1 MNIAAILL
9 VSVATG
15 FLGYLSR
22 AYLGKIRLR
31 SSEAQAQRIIQDAK
45 REAEAKRKEV
55 LLEAKDQLL
64 QEKNLLE
71 KEMRERRQEIANIEK
86 RYMQKEENL
95 DVKVNQV
102 EKREKE
108 IENRESDVAEKE
120 TELTKEF
127 ERYLK
132 ELERISGLTQ
142 DQAKAQL
149 MKSLEDNARF
159 EALKVVNKIEEEAR
173 RSADKKA
180 KDIVIQSIQRNVTEF
195 TAENTVTAV
204 TLPSD
209 DMKGRII
216 GREGRNIRT
225 LESLTGVDMI
235 IDDTPE
241 VVVISGYDPVRRE
254 IARLA
259 LERLIQNGRIHPAR
273 IEEVVEKVKLEL
285 EESMVDEGEKY
296 AFELGIPGLSRDT
309 LLHVGKLKYRT
320 SYGQN
325 VLSHSIEVA
334 NIAAIMAG
342 ELKLDVQTAKRA
354 GLLHDIGKVAVVEGE
369 GSHALIGAD
378 MAKKYGENEKVIN
391 IIASHHN
398 DKEPESFEALVIQV
412 ADAISASRPGARRES
427 LENYIKRLEDLE
439 NIATSFKGVEKCF
452 AIQAGREIRVLVA
465 NDVVSD
471 EKAQMLARE
480 VAARIEN
487 ELKYPGIV
495 RVTVIRETRAVEFA
509 K

>member
-1 MNIAAILL
+1 MNIGIILL

-15 FLGYLSR
+15 VVGYMARS
-22 AYLGKIRLR
+22 YLGKIRLR

-45 REAEAKRKEV
+45 REAEAKRKEL

-71 KEMRERRQEIANIEK
+71 KEMRERRQEITNIEK

-95 DVKVNQV
+95 DAKVNQV

-108 IENRESDVAEKE
+108 IEVRESDVSEKE
-120 TELTKEF
+120 AELTKEF

-159 EALKVVNKIEEEAR
+159 EALKIVNKIEEEAR

-195 TAENTVTAV
+195 TSENTVTAV

-296 AFELGIPGLSRDT
+296 AFELGIP
-309 LLHVGKLKYRT
+309 
-320 SYGQN
+320 
-325 VLSHSIEVA
+325 
-334 NIAAIMAG
+334 
-342 ELKLDVQTAKRA
+342 
-354 GLLHDIGKVAVVEGE
+354 
-369 GSHALIGAD
+369 
-378 MAKKYGENEKVIN
+378 
-391 IIASHHN
+391 
-398 DKEPESFEALVIQV
+398 
-412 ADAISASRPGARRES
+412 
-427 LENYIKRLEDLE
+427 
-439 NIATSFKGVEKCF
+439 
-452 AIQAGREIRVLVA
+452 
-465 NDVVSD
+465 
-471 EKAQMLARE
+471 
-480 VAARIEN
+480 
-487 ELKYPGIV
+487 
-495 RVTVIRETRAVEFA
+495 
-509 K
+509 

>member
-1 MNIAAILL
+1 
-9 VSVATG
+9 
-15 FLGYLSR
+15 
-22 AYLGKIRLR
+22 
-31 SSEAQAQRIIQDAK
+31 
-45 REAEAKRKEV
+45 
-55 LLEAKDQLL
+55 
-64 QEKNLLE
+64 
-71 KEMRERRQEIANIEK
+71 
-86 RYMQKEENL
+86 
-95 DVKVNQV
+95 
-102 EKREKE
+102 
-108 IENRESDVAEKE
+108 
-120 TELTKEF
+120 
-127 ERYLK
+127 
-132 ELERISGLTQ
+132 
-142 DQAKAQL
+142 
-149 MKSLEDNARF
+149 
-159 EALKVVNKIEEEAR
+159 
-173 RSADKKA
+173 
-180 KDIVIQSIQRNVTEF
+180 
-195 TAENTVTAV
+195 
-204 TLPSD
+204 
-209 DMKGRII
+209 
-216 GREGRNIRT
+216 
-225 LESLTGVDMI
+225 MI

-296 AFELGIPGLSRDT
+296 AFELGIPGLSRDA

-342 ELKLDVQTAKRA
+342 ELKLDVQVAKRA

-378 MAKKYGENEKVIN
+378 MAKKYGESEKVVN

-398 DKEPESFEALVIQV
+398 DKEPESFEALIIQV

-427 LENYIKRLEDLE
+427 LENYVKRLEDLE

-452 AIQAGREIRVLVA
+452 AIQAGREIRVLVS
-465 NDVVSD
+465 NDLVSD
-471 EKAQMLARE
+471 ERAQILARE
-480 VAARIEN
+480 VAGRIEN